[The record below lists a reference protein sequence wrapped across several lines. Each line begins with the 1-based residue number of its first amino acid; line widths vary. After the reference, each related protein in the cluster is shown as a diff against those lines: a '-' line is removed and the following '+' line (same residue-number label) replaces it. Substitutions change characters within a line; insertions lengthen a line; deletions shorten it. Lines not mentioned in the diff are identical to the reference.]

1 MMENVIL
8 LIEEISVGDFN
19 IILDI
24 LDMIVNII
32 GLVIENMV
40 I

>member
-1 MMENVIL
+1 MMENIIL
-8 LIEEISVGDFN
+8 LIMEMSVGDFN
-19 IILDI
+19 VILDI

>member
-1 MMENVIL
+1 MMENIIL
-8 LIEEISVGDFN
+8 LIKEMSVGDFN
-19 IILDI
+19 VILDI

-32 GLVIENMV
+32 GLVIENKV

>member
-1 MMENVIL
+1 MMENIIL
-8 LIEEISVGDFN
+8 LNKEMSVGDFN
-19 IILDI
+19 VILDI

-32 GLVIENMV
+32 GLVIENKV